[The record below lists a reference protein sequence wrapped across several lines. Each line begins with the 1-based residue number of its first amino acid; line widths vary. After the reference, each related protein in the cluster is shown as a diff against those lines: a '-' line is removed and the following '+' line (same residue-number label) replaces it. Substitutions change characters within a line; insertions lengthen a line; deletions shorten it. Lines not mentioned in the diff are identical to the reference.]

1 MARMKRLALV
11 AFLVATLWPSAANAA
26 VPCRNRIY
34 NDWYADGKIAS
45 TYPIACYRDALK
57 HVTGDAA
64 VYSSLI
70 DDIKAAEHGALQ
82 RERGQTNVPTQI
94 GKGAAAVGKG
104 AVKGVTKKL
113 TGPTS
118 SRTAPNQNVN
128 STTTLASTPT
138 SGGGIGV
145 PTPILILGALALL
158 LIATGAVGAGVKYR
172 RR

>member
-1 MARMKRLALV
+1 MVRMKRLALV

-45 TYPIACYRDALK
+45 TYPIACYRDAIK

-64 VYSSLI
+64 VYSSLV

-82 RERGQTNVPTQI
+82 RERGQKNVPTQI
-94 GKGAAAVGKG
+94 GKGVT
-104 AVKGVTKKL
+104 TKKV
-113 TGPTS
+113 TGPSS
-118 SRTAPNQNVN
+118 SRTTRNQNVN
-128 STTTLASTPT
+128 STTTLSSSPT
-138 SGGGIGV
+138 SGGGSGV
-145 PTPILILGALALL
+145 PTPILILGALALV

-172 RR
+172 RSR